1 MYPSFVLLQGDD
13 IFFTLNKLIYMGLD
27 TVEIELSSGGQK
39 FKSYT
44 AYNEDLCRKEL
55 VLILVYELDP

>member
-1 MYPSFVLLQGDD
+1 
-13 IFFTLNKLIYMGLD
+13 MGLD